1 MTGTGQV
8 LFGPAEDAEGN
19 KVVDADGKEILYP
32 RVGQDNGSQDDL
44 PVKLDQDGVP
54 LYDETQRISQVDETG
69 TERGIF
75 RSFTTL
81 REVLIHGKLEKA
93 KAEIKAKGAD
103 TIPKDKAK
111 DLATVL

>member
-44 PVKLDQDGVP
+44 
-54 LYDETQRISQVDETG
+54 
-69 TERGIF
+69 
-75 RSFTTL
+75 
-81 REVLIHGKLEKA
+81 H
-93 KAEIKAKGAD
+93 
-103 TIPKDKAK
+103 
-111 DLATVL
+111 